1 MAGSIILKLVNEWE
15 IELLILLS
23 FALQLFLFFFGAL
36 RRRSNQSLVQ
46 LPLWLAYLSADAVAI
61 YALGYLSHNFSTTIS
76 TNNGH
81 AMSNKN
87 QLLKLL
93 WVPFLLV
100 HLGGQDT
107 LTAYALEDNE
117 LWLRHML
124 TLLSQVS
131 LVLYVLF
138 KSVVAYDRLVVPA
151 IFVFVTGVIKYVER
165 IWALKQASQ
174 KSLKSSIPKKVGQ
187 SAQSS
192 QQIGGTTLLT
202 YPAVLKSAIGY
213 EADVRNLFAGR
224 TYYQM
229 MQSKLFRPL
238 SNFHREYHGDEG
250 NNSALF
256 FKGLEVE
263 LSMMYDL
270 LFTKCSIIRTT
281 LGTILRCISLT
292 STMVA
297 FVLFIV
303 MMGARRKAYG
313 FSTVDTTITYIL
325 FIGAVCL
332 EGCSV
337 FILMMSPQT
346 WATLQAGGWR
356 VLARVS
362 WFILVKM
369 QPESRP
375 WWSNSMAQYNL
386 VGSLIDDK
394 KSGIF
399 FTTVTKIAGV
409 VGLGEPWHKMRH
421 VKYAQVPEEIKKM
434 MDKTFDRRE
443 LRTLSLPA
451 PMSHFKLII
460 GRFPFE
466 LAVLSLH
473 VWTER
478 LIQKMRESVDVI
490 PEEKQKPMDLCKGM
504 SDYMIH
510 LLAVNPAM
518 LPVNSDVD
526 ELVGNFKK
534 NIQDMSEEQFHEAL
548 VFDLLGEHS
557 RIIYDREGFKM
568 EERKLLQEQGEDL
581 HAVFDVLVQ
590 VWFRMLMYAAGKC
603 RPEEHARRLA
613 MGGELLTFLWLG
625 MLNRG
630 MGDQS
635 SWGVYLMRTDGAL
648 PGSSTMASLPLFSP

>member
-1 MAGSIILKLVNEWE
+1 MAPTIIVQLVNDWE
-15 IELLILLS
+15 IEILILLS

-46 LPLWLAYLSADAVAI
+46 LPLWLAYLSADSVAI
-61 YALGYLSHNFSTTIS
+61 YTLGYLSHNFSTTTT

-81 AMSNKN
+81 AMSNKT

-93 WVPFLLV
+93 WAPFLLI

-107 LTAYALEDNE
+107 LTAFSLEDNE

-124 TLLSQVS
+124 NLLSQVS
-131 LVLYVLF
+131 LVSYVLF
-138 KSVVAYDRLVVPA
+138 KSVVVYDRLVVPA
-151 IFVFVTGVIKYVER
+151 IFVFVTGIIKYVER
-165 IWALKQASQ
+165 IWALKRGSQ
-174 KSLKSSIPKKVGQ
+174 KSLKSSNPKKVGQ
-187 SAQSS
+187 SQLS
-192 QQIGGTTLLT
+192 QQIGGTTRLT
-202 YPAVLKSAIGY
+202 YPAVMKGAIDY
-213 EADVRNLFAGR
+213 EEDVRSLFAGR

-250 NNSALF
+250 NNSELF

-281 LGTILRCISLT
+281 LGTILRCVSLT
-292 STMVA
+292 SMMVA

-303 MMGARRKAYG
+303 TMGAEKTYG

-325 FIGAVCL
+325 FIGALCL

-337 FILMMSPQT
+337 FILMKSPQT
-346 WATLQAGGWR
+346 WATLQARGCR
-356 VLARVS
+356 VLARVA
-362 WFILVKM
+362 WCILVKM
-369 QPESRP
+369 QPETRP
-375 WWSNSMAQYNL
+375 WWSNSMGQYNL
-386 VGSLIDDK
+386 VGSLIADK

-399 FTTVTKIAGV
+399 FTAVTRMAGV
-409 VGLGEPWHKMRH
+409 VGFGEPWNKMRH
-421 VKYAQVPEEIKKM
+421 IKYAQVPAGIKQL
-434 MDKTFDRRE
+434 MDRTFDQRE
-443 LRTLSLPA
+443 LSTLSLPA

-466 LAVLSLH
+466 LALLALH

-478 LIQKMRESVDVI
+478 LIQKMRESVDDI
-490 PEEKQKPMDLCKGM
+490 PKEKQKLMDLCKGM
-504 SDYMIH
+504 SDYMIY
-510 LLAVNPAM
+510 LLAVSPAM

-526 ELVGNFKK
+526 ELVASFKK
-534 NIQDMSEEQFHEAL
+534 NIQVMSEEHFHEAL
-548 VFDLLGEHS
+548 VYDLLGEHS
-557 RIIYDREGFKM
+557 RIIYDGEGFK
-568 EERKLLQEQGEDL
+568 EAERKLLQEQCDL
-581 HAVFDVLVQ
+581 HAVFGVLVQ
-590 VWFRMLMYAAGKC
+590 VWLRMLMYAAGKC

-613 MGGELLTFLWLG
+613 MGGELLTFIWLG

-635 SWGVYLMRTDGAL
+635 SWGVHLMTTDGAVA
-648 PGSSTMASLPLFSP
+648 GSSTMASLPLFSR